1 MKVNLKSLDSKR
13 FATGWLTGRIEDDVQ
28 TVFGMLIMMGH
39 HPDSIRR
46 EFYSV
51 GQSFYDESNTD

>member
-46 EFYSV
+46 EFY
-51 GQSFYDESNTD
+51 